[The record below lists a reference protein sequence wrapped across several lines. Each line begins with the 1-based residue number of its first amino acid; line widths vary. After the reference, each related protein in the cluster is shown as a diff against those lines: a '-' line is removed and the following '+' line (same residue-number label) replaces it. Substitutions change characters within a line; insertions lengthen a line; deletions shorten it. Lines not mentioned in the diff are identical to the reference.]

1 VAGAPG
7 RDDNAIN
14 LITMFNM
21 ITSMKKQVL
30 IRGVDEGVYR
40 LAKSAAA
47 LQGISMGLA
56 VSEALKGWVESGRAE
71 DDVQKEVKQDIRYV
85 KSHWSDLKRHKGET
99 VVISGK
105 KLQGVFSSYEEA
117 RRFSSRFKVAL
128 TFVVEKIPQ
137 TRELDLGPDLEVQ
150 HEIQS

>member
-1 VAGAPG
+1 MATTK
-7 RDDNAIN
+7 AIN
-14 LITMFNM
+14 LISVFNIM
-21 ITSMKKQVL
+21 TFVKKQVL
-30 IRGVDEGVYR
+30 IRGVDEAVYR

-56 VSEALKGWVESGRAE
+56 VSEALKGWVENGRTE
-71 DDVQKEVKQDIRYV
+71 DDVQKEVKQNIRYV
-85 KSHWSDLKRHKGET
+85 KAHWNDLMRHKGEA

-105 KLQGVFSSYEEA
+105 KLQGVFNSCEEA

-137 TRELDLGPDLEVQ
+137 TV
-150 HEIQS
+150 S